1 MPAPQTTETILIE
14 FAKTVKAIAFYPE
27 GHPNLEAI
35 IEKTFNLI
43 KEAMKEKDSI
53 QLTIERSGFFER
65 KTAIASGQKSVE
77 ALAMVLF
84 LKKIR
89 EITFTKDATLEEWK
103 GLLSILIMD
112 ADNLKKT
119 GGLEKLLVEKNIK
132 GIQLNEMKY
141 EDIRKK
147 VIEAEE
153 AKKEKEAEIG
163 EEAKAEQVE
172 QEEVIHSL
180 EDQLHAVKE
189 SEETLEFLLDKLNKE
204 ESATS
209 YKTIAHK
216 ILEKIKPLREEKNW
230 GGLFPVLIAF
240 AVHSNPGGS
249 RNPEQKIIASDV
261 LQKLLHSDM
270 TDYLITRLCSRHKEY
285 RREIQQMLVLL
296 GEKAMRQLLSTLIN
310 TEAAYARR
318 QIFDTLTIFGEMVR
332 LEAEKRLNDERWFV
346 VRQMVSLLGEIGSPK
361 SLESIKT
368 AFSHKD
374 TRVKSEALKAIAKI
388 PSNESTAFLLQRLAE
403 DNAALKLQAI
413 ISLGA
418 LRDPAA
424 VESLGN
430 MALKSGFFSE
440 SLKIR
445 KGAVRSLGMI
455 GGSNATTVLKNLLK
469 KRVFWRRKE
478 NDEVRADAAIS
489 LGKIGGKDALETL
502 EEIFQTSKGLVHIA
516 CKKAME
522 GLR

>member
-1 MPAPQTTETILIE
+1 MSAPQTTETILIE

-35 IEKTFNLI
+35 IGKTFNLI
-43 KEAMKEKDSI
+43 KEAMKERDSI
-53 QLTIERSGFFER
+53 QLTIERAGFFER
-65 KTAIASGQKSVE
+65 KTPIARGQQSVE
-77 ALAMVLF
+77 GLATVLF
-84 LKKIR
+84 LKRIR
-89 EITFTKDATLEEWK
+89 EITFTRDATLEEWK
-103 GLLSILIMD
+103 DLLSILIMD
-112 ADNLKKT
+112 ADNLKKA
-119 GGLEKLLVEKNIK
+119 GGLERLLVEKNIK
-132 GIQLNEMKY
+132 GIQLNAMKY
-141 EDIRKK
+141 EDMRKR

-153 AKKEKEAEIG
+153 AKKEAEAE
-163 EEAKAEQVE
+163 EAAKAEQVK

-204 ESATS
+204 ENTLS

-216 ILEKIKPLREEKNW
+216 ILDKIKPLREEKNW
-230 GGLFPVLIAF
+230 GGLFPVIIAF
-240 AVHSNPGGS
+240 TAHSNPGGS
-249 RNPEQKIIASDV
+249 RSPEQKNIASDM

-270 TDYLITRLCSRHKEY
+270 IDYLIARLCSRHKEY

-296 GEKAMRQLLSTLIN
+296 GEKAMKQLLTSLIV

-318 QIFDTLTIFGEMVR
+318 QIFDTLAIFGEMVR

-346 VRQMVSLLGEIGSPK
+346 VRQMVSLLGEIGSPQ
-361 SLESIKT
+361 SLGAIKT
-368 AFSHKD
+368 AFRHED
-374 TRVKSEALKAIAKI
+374 ARVKSEALKAIAKI

-418 LRDPAA
+418 LKDPAA

-430 MALKSGFFSE
+430 LALKSGFFSE
-440 SLKIR
+440 NIKIR
-445 KGAVRSLGMI
+445 KGAVRSIGMI

-469 KRVFWRRKE
+469 KRVFWGRKE

-502 EEIFQTSKGLVHIA
+502 EEISQTSKGLVRIA

>member
-1 MPAPQTTETILIE
+1 MPVPQTTETILIE

-27 GHPNLEAI
+27 GHPNLEAV

-43 KEAMKEKDSI
+43 KEAMKERDSI

-65 KTAIASGQKSVE
+65 KTPIASGQKSVE
-77 ALAMVLF
+77 ALATVLF
-84 LKKIR
+84 LKRIR
-89 EITFTKDATLEEWK
+89 EITFAQDATLEEWK

-119 GGLEKLLVEKNIK
+119 GSLEKLLVEKNIK
-132 GIQLNEMKY
+132 GIQLNAMKY
-141 EDIRKK
+141 EDVRKK

-153 AKKEKEAEIG
+153 AKKEAETG
-163 EEAKAEQVE
+163 EEAAKAEQVK

-189 SEETLEFLLDKLNKE
+189 SEETLEFLLDKLHKE
-204 ESATS
+204 ENTLS

-216 ILEKIKPLREEKNW
+216 ILEKIKSLREEKNW
-230 GGLFPVLIAF
+230 EGLFPVLIVF
-240 AVHSNPGGS
+240 AAHSNPGGS
-249 RNPEQKIIASDV
+249 RHPEQKNIASDM

-270 TDYLITRLCSRHKEY
+270 IDYLITRLCSRHKEY

-296 GEKAMRQLLSTLIN
+296 GEKAMKQLLTSLIV

-318 QIFDTLTIFGEMVR
+318 QIFDTLAIFGEMVR

-346 VRQMVSLLGEIGSPK
+346 VRQMVSLLGEIGSLQ
-361 SLESIKT
+361 SLESIKMV
-368 AFSHKD
+368 FGHKD
-374 TRVKSEALKAIAKI
+374 MRVKSEVLKAIAKI

-403 DNAALKLQAI
+403 DNAALKLQVI

-424 VESLGN
+424 VESLGGL
-430 MALKSGFFSE
+430 ALKSGFFSE

-445 KGAVRSLGMI
+445 KGAVRSIGMI
-455 GGSNATTVLKNLLK
+455 GGNNATTVLKNLLK
-469 KRVFWRRKE
+469 KRVFWGRKE

-502 EEIFQTSKGLVHIA
+502 EEISQTSKGLVHIA